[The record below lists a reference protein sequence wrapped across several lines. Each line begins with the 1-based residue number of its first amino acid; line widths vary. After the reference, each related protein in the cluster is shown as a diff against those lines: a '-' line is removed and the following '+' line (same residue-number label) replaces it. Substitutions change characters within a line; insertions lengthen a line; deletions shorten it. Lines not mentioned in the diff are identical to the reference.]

1 MYITFNIYTQE
12 KKKTHLLLPFFFSGT
27 CFVLYFFV
35 IFFSPLYCFHSL
47 PKKRFPLTKHTVLQ
61 RCSRHQAVRGAK
73 SNQ

>member
-35 IFFSPLYCFHSL
+35 IFFHPFTAFTPSQKNASRSRNIQSCNDA
-47 PKKRFPLTKHTVLQ
+47 RVTKQ
-61 RCSRHQAVRGAK
+61 
-73 SNQ
+73 

>member
-35 IFFSPLYCFHSL
+35 IFFTPLPFCSPQKKHSL
-47 PKKRFPLTKHTVLQ
+47 LTKHTILQ
-61 RCSRHQAVRGAK
+61 RHSHRHAFRVKSSR
-73 SNQ
+73 

>member
-35 IFFSPLYCFHSL
+35 IFFTPLPL
-47 PKKRFPLTKHTVLQ
+47 LLPPKKTFSAHETYNPATTLASPRIQ
-61 RCSRHQAVRGAK
+61 GQI
-73 SNQ
+73 